1 MMQRK
6 EHLTYEGIRCIIKL
20 KSALN
25 LGLSDKLITELVWA
39 HLVRKVLGAPKQH
52 YTYRSRGISRI

>member
-25 LGLSDKLITELVWA
+25 LGLSDKLRTEFNIT
-39 HLVRKVLGAPKQH
+39 H
-52 YTYRSRGISRI
+52 T